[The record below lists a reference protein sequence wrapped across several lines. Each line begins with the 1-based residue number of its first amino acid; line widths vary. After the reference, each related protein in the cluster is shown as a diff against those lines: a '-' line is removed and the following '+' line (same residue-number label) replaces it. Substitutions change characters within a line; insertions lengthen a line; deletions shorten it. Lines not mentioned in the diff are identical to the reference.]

1 MHPLHVETGDRSSN
15 NRAGCQSDPI
25 ASSTV
30 AKMAGVEEK
39 DDLCAIFVH
48 AGAGFHSRENE
59 RNHLSVCAQYVPGLA
74 GYVSKLTK
82 SYF

>member
-1 MHPLHVETGDRSSN
+1 
-15 NRAGCQSDPI
+15 
-25 ASSTV
+25 
-30 AKMAGVEEK
+30 MAGVEEK

>member
-1 MHPLHVETGDRSSN
+1 
-15 NRAGCQSDPI
+15 
-25 ASSTV
+25 
-30 AKMAGVEEK
+30 MAMAEEK